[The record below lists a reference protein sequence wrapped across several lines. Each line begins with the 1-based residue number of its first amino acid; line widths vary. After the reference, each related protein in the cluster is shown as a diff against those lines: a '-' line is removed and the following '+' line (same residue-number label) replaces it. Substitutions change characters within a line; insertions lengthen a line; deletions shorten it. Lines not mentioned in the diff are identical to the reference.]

1 MDYKKLILGTLV
13 IVSMACLI
21 GMNTVSAKKTSKLK
35 MPVETINEMATQV
48 DTLTKKVYSRT
59 LLSPEDNANLI
70 DVKIKLD
77 NQMLLEPDT
86 TLAPLYY
93 KVGCMYKM
101 RDMTSEAIECFQTI
115 LENFS
120 DTALAPKAMQSL
132 KDMGVDVS
140 KFEEANKP
148 VENSDSSED
157 EENYEEEY

>member
-1 MDYKKLILGTLV
+1 MDYKKLTFGIFIIV
-13 IVSMACLI
+13 IMACLV
-21 GMNTVSAKKTSKLK
+21 GMNSVSAKKTSKLK

-48 DTLTKKVYSRT
+48 DGLTKKVYSRT

-77 NQMLLEPDT
+77 NQMLLESDP

-101 RDMTSEAIECFQTI
+101 RDMTNEAIECFQTI
-115 LENFS
+115 LENFG
-120 DTALAPKAMQSL
+120 DTALAPKAMQAL
-132 KDMGVDVS
+132 KNMGVDVS